1 MSVLFVWIDLF
12 RKDALIA
19 FNINAVLLNF
29 LFIKESLKK
38 YITNFTEIL
47 SCSTVLNIGFLSILE
62 LCNTEDWSNDAENSV
77 LSSQE

>member
-38 YITNFTEIL
+38 IHHKFHRNIKL
-47 SCSTVLNIGFLSILE
+47 LNIGFLSILE